1 VRAWWIVVALWAVAA
16 PANAQPSDGGAR
28 DGGSVAPPAGPR
40 AKKEAPADRDG
51 GGAARSA
58 PKADGDTP
66 PTPRD
71 AEGGASDA
79 PPSGKAT
86 PRDAEGG
93 ASDAPP
99 SAKATSRDAE
109 GDASDTPPAAKG
121 TPREGEGGATDGD
134 QPPSAKT
141 APRAS
146 DGEQGSAPRGA
157 DADGDASPPNDGA
170 GPTRAAPGAPDGKA
184 WTDTTAGDDASASG
198 ALRAGPARDGG
209 TPVDIDAFVGPP
221 MSAVPPPPTMG
232 PKLARPAGPARSRT
246 KRDKVAVA
254 KKDPEP
260 AESDPPDAGVRD
272 GGAREAFV
280 GPPPR
285 EAPTEPQEEGLRDLI
300 ARIVKAQWSFLR
312 VLLFAFIVFRIAAL
326 VVRRMAR
333 ANHQLALVLSRLWV
347 FVEATGWA
355 AIGVWLFTRLSQTES
370 TVTAGLA
377 GLVVLALIALSWG
390 AIKDVIAGLMIS
402 AERPFTVGDH
412 VSVGDAAGQ
421 VRNFRTRVLELETDD
436 GHVVRVPYRHVS
448 GATDVRRGGRRTAH
462 AVALT
467 LELPETLDAVE
478 ALDLARELASSSP
491 WSVLGVAPK
500 LRLDEGHTTPKIVM
514 EAYAFDREAGPLL
527 HADLLSGW
535 REAQRKG

>member
-1 VRAWWIVVALWAVAA
+1 MRAWWIVVALWAVAA

-28 DGGSVAPPAGPR
+28 DGGAVAPPAGPR
-40 AKKEAPADRDG
+40 AKKQAPADRDG
-51 GGAARSA
+51 GGTARSA

-86 PRDAEGG
+86 RRDVEGG
-93 ASDAPP
+93 AADTPP
-99 SAKATSRDAE
+99 SAKATPRDAE
-109 GDASDTPPAAKG
+109 GAGASGGDAPSSA
-121 TPREGEGGATDGD
+121 EGEPRGAA
-134 QPPSAKT
+134 S
-141 APRAS
+141 AS
-146 DGEQGSAPRGA
+146 DGEQGRAPGGA
-157 DADGDASPPNDGA
+157 EADGDASPPNGEA
-170 GPTRAAPGAPDGKA
+170 GPTRGAPRASEGNGT
-184 WTDTTAGDDASASG
+184 TDPAAGDTNAPA
-198 ALRAGPARDGG
+198 ATRAGPARDGG

-221 MSAVPPPPTMG
+221 MSAAPPPPTMG
-232 PKLARPAGPARSRT
+232 PKLARPAGPARSRP
-246 KRDKVAVA
+246 KREKVAVA

-260 AESDPPDAGVRD
+260 AEADPPDAGVRD

-412 VSVGDAAGQ
+412 VSVGEAAGQ

-467 LELPETLDAVE
+467 LELPETLGAVE

>member
-1 VRAWWIVVALWAVAA
+1 MLCAVAA
-16 PANAQPSDGGAR
+16 PANAQPSAFDGGPPRDGGPLRDGGA
-28 DGGSVAPPAGPR
+28 SVAPPAGPR
-40 AKKEAPADRDG
+40 AEEPGGAEARPKNEASGERDG
-51 GGAARSA
+51 GAAHERDAPNTEGASDGEAA
-58 PKADGDTP
+58 PGEGALDGDSQRSP
-66 PTPRD
+66 GSAGRAASD
-71 AEGGASDA
+71 ADEDAPLAMDDAAPDAGGAASDA
-79 PPSGKAT
+79 PSNEARRSGSPTK
-86 PRDAEGG
+86 P
-93 ASDAPP
+93 SDA
-99 SAKATSRDAE
+99 A
-109 GDASDTPPAAKG
+109 
-121 TPREGEGGATDGD
+121 
-134 QPPSAKT
+134 
-141 APRAS
+141 
-146 DGEQGSAPRGA
+146 
-157 DADGDASPPNDGA
+157 
-170 GPTRAAPGAPDGKA
+170 TRA
-184 WTDTTAGDDASASG
+184 TAGEETNAREAM
-198 ALRAGPARDGG
+198 RAAPARDGG
-209 TPVDIDAFVGPP
+209 TPVDVDAFVGPP
-221 MSAVPPPPTMG
+221 MSAIPPPPTMG
-232 PKLARPAGPARSRT
+232 PKLARPAGPARSRP
-246 KRDKVAVA
+246 KRDKVAE
-254 KKDPEP
+254 EP
-260 AESDPPDAGVRD
+260 VPVESDPPDAGVRD

-285 EAPTEPQEEGLRDLI
+285 EPPAEPQEEGLRDLI

-377 GLVVLALIALSWG
+377 GLVVLALITLSWG

-421 VRNFRTRVLELETDD
+421 VRNFRTRVLELETDN

-462 AVALT
+462 AVSLT
-467 LELPETLDAVE
+467 LELPDTLDAVE

-500 LRLDEGHTTPKIVM
+500 LRLDEGHATAKIVM